1 MKKKYI
7 AIIVIVVAVIFA
19 AVCLAST
26 LNSSLATIK
35 ATYTYFEDCINVEGL
50 VIRDEEVYEKS
61 ADTIFETHKKDGDR
75 VSAGMVIGMIYGKD
89 ASKTVVN
96 KIAEINNR
104 IAELQKQQYGIET
117 SYEDV
122 SKVDSQIASSVSE
135 LQKFA
140 QKCDGAGITTTK
152 YELDRLLDNR
162 LVLEGKKA
170 SATNELDELQARRDE
185 MEAELSKED
194 VISNS
199 SGIMTHAVDGFEA
212 DVTPDKIE
220 YYTPEAIDAWLDY
233 NADVPKTKY
242 LKIIRNNCWYYAFNI
257 TVNQLDNMKIG
268 DGAYIKTTAESNE
281 LIPVTVYDISDP
293 SSDKRV
299 TVTVQCTHDIA
310 SAFTA
315 RKPQMVFVKKVYEG
329 YKVPKTAVVVKN
341 DVVGV
346 YALMGGIVEFRPI
359 NIVYSSEDYIM
370 ISNEYDSE
378 TNQIHMYDDII
389 LSTEDVKEG
398 MLFT

>member
-1 MKKKYI
+1 MKNKRI
-7 AIIVIVVAVIFA
+7 AICVIAAAAVIA

-26 LNSSLATIK
+26 LRSSLNTVK
-35 ATYTYFEDCINVEGL
+35 ATYTYFEDYIDVQGI
-50 VIRDEEVYEKS
+50 VIRNEEVYEKD
-61 ADTIFETHKKDGDR
+61 ADTIFETSKKEGDR
-75 VSAGMVIGMIYGKD
+75 VSAGSVIGRVYGKD

-104 IAELQKQQYGIET
+104 IAELQKQQYGLET
-117 SYEDV
+117 TYEDA
-122 SKVDSQIASSVSE
+122 SKVDSQIASSVTD
-135 LQKFA
+135 LQSAA
-140 QKCDGAGITTTK
+140 QAFDGAGITADK
-152 YELDRLLDNR
+152 YQLDRLLDNR
-162 LVLEGKKA
+162 LVLEGKKD
-170 SATNELDELQARRDE
+170 SPTNELGELQARRDE

-194 VISNS
+194 IVSKT
-199 SGIMTHAVDGFEA
+199 SGIMTHVVDGYEA

-233 NADVPKTKY
+233 STDAPKNAY
-242 LKIIRNNCWYYAFNI
+242 LKIINNDCWYYAFNL
-257 TVNQLDNMKIG
+257 TVNQLDNLKIG
-268 DGAYIKTTAESNE
+268 DGAYIKTTSESTE

-299 TVTVQCTHDIA
+299 TVTVQCTRDVN
-310 SAFTA
+310 SAFTN
-315 RKPQMVFVKKVYEG
+315 RKPEMIFVKKVYEG

-370 ISNEYDSE
+370 ISNAYDSE
-378 TNQIHMYDDII
+378 INQIHMYDDII
-389 LSTEDVKEG
+389 LSTDGVKEG